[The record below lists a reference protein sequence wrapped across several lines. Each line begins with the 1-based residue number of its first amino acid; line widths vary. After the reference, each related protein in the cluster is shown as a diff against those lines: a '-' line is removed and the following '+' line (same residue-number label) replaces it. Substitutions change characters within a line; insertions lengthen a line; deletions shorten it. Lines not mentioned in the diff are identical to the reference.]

1 MTYESHLIR
10 QKDELTKMS
19 QGVEQYGAEEHW
31 NFGLGASAW
40 SVEAIGGRESLA
52 NRALYL

>member
-19 QGVEQYGAEEHW
+19 QGVEQYDAEEHW